1 MVATLSKTQT
11 ELGQVE
17 LPTCSSRGGERAYGA
32 LSVPCSFISSIE
44 QQPAVG
50 SSRCVVTLTD
60 GSAFVVNLPFKE
72 VVIALS
78 DAFIEKAELQ
88 ETYL

>member
-1 MVATLSKTQT
+1 M
-11 ELGQVE
+11 
-17 LPTCSSRGGERAYGA
+17 
-32 LSVPCSFISSIE
+32 
-44 QQPAVG
+44 
-50 SSRCVVTLTD
+50 VTLTD

-88 ETYL
+88 ETLTYDD